1 MALPTILLALTSL
14 ALFSPISIPPISRTL
29 RFLFLLANVNQPKAI
44 FYALDSMWLEF
55 AHTKATFNF
64 FLNENHV
71 PTPPVYSMG
80 LKHHL

>member
-55 AHTKATFNF
+55 AHAKATFSF
-64 FLNENHV
+64 FFNENHV